1 MEDSFDARLNG
12 DYKPPRAEKKG
23 GRGWMVTSIILFVLL
38 IGAGVFATIMT
49 ISNNT
54 NGDKML
60 NNETEISKRDT
71 KISELE
77 ATISANEAEIA
88 SLKNSTVNPGT
99 GTATQKKYSDF
110 KIDIAGLMKVINK
123 DNKDYPGVVSKSLD
137 LIKAEFTSDDKYLI
151 VAANIFEGE
160 TGYAGVYY
168 KEVGANTGWKVQ
180 FEGHQFSC
188 ANATAE
194 QKKFGET
201 YKAFDTGL
209 DSKYVQCVE

>member
-23 GRGWMVTSIILFVLL
+23 GRGWMVTSIILFLLL
-38 IGAGVFATIMT
+38 IGAGVFATIMV

-77 ATISANEAEIA
+77 ANITKKDEEIA
-88 SLKNSTVNPGT
+88 ALKNASVTPGT
-99 GTATQKKYSDF
+99 STAKKYSDF

-168 KEVGANTGWKVQ
+168 KEVDANTGWKVQ
-180 FEGHQFSC
+180 FEGHQFTC

>member
-12 DYKPPRAEKKG
+12 EFKPANNAKKG
-23 GRGWMVTSIILFVLL
+23 GKGWMITSIILFVLL
-38 IGAGVFATIMT
+38 ASAGTLAVIGFLP
-49 ISNNT
+49 
-54 NGDKML
+54 K
-60 NNETEISKRDT
+60 ESKDVSDLKAQVT
-71 KISELE
+71 TKDAKISELE
-77 ATISANEAEIA
+77 STISANEAEIA

-99 GTATQKKYSDF
+99 GAATQKKYSDF
-110 KIDIAGLMKVINK
+110 KIDMAGLMKLINK
-123 DNKDYPGVVSKSLD
+123 DNPDYPKTVSKSLD

-151 VAANIFEGE
+151 LATEIWEGQ

-168 KEVGANTGWKVQ
+168 KEVGANTSWKVQ
-180 FEGHQFSC
+180 FEGHQFTC
-188 ANATAE
+188 ENATAE